1 MILKEN
7 SLQQE
12 YNEALLDDYDAEYEG
27 KIWSFAMLETEED
40 SLAVEKYQA
49 VQRALYEEKNSVIGE
64 IYCELVSVRDQ
75 LAREYE
81 YDNYAEYAYGGLYLR
96 DYDTADAKVLF
107 KQVKKEVMPWLIEI
121 ESLYYEMDDSALEE
135 LNDIPAAERLSAVQK
150 YIG

>member
-1 MILKEN
+1 
-7 SLQQE
+7 
-12 YNEALLDDYDAEYEG
+12 
-27 KIWSFAMLETEED
+27 MLETEED

-96 DYDTADAKVLF
+96 DYDTADAKALF

-135 LNDIPAAERLSAVQK
+135 LNDSPAAERLSAVQK
-150 YIG
+150 YIGELDPEMEEAFDHMIFMIWMREKARHRLDIP